1 MMINQNSMD
10 RTLNLDQTHNF
21 RTQNCRRGR
30 KNCRRGR
37 RETGRLTAGNE
48 GDVDGWRARAMEL
61 GDRRDGGVNG
71 WRARATE
78 LGDRATE
85 LAELASENDGRARRS
100 LPSLH
105 ERTAGARDGAR

>member
-1 MMINQNSMD
+1 MIINQNSMD

-30 KNCRRGR
+30 

-48 GDVDGWRARAMEL
+48 GGVDGRRARAMEL
-61 GDRRDGGVNG
+61 GDCHDGDVDGR
-71 WRARATE
+71 RARATE

-85 LAELASENDGRARRS
+85 LAELA
-100 LPSLH
+100 
-105 ERTAGARDGAR
+105 